1 MTSCVWF
8 IATCSNSFEPI
19 RFMSPNA
26 PEVIPAIPDA
36 ALLAWFLLVTYL
48 LVTSLWY
55 SFYDY

>member
-1 MTSCVWF
+1 
-8 IATCSNSFEPI
+8 
-19 RFMSPNA
+19 MSPNA

>member
-1 MTSCVWF
+1 
-8 IATCSNSFEPI
+8 
-19 RFMSPNA
+19 MSPNA

-36 ALLAWFLLVTYL
+36 ALLLWFLLVIYL